1 MLLPVLPGPEIIFWP
16 VHEKSSAKMEILSKN
31 FFSPFS
37 AKFGQNSA
45 TNSSSQLFFSPAPF
59 ELSGRNFGHL
69 ATLAAAQPPTPHF
82 PSSTPSRPSH
92 PFHP

>member
-16 VHEKSSAKMEILSKN
+16 VHEKSLAKKEILSTN

-45 TNSSSQLFFSPAPF
+45 TNSSSQLFFLRPL
-59 ELSGRNFGHL
+59 LSFWAGIS
-69 ATLAAAQPPTPHF
+69 ATWQH
-82 PSSTPSRPSH
+82 
-92 PFHP
+92 